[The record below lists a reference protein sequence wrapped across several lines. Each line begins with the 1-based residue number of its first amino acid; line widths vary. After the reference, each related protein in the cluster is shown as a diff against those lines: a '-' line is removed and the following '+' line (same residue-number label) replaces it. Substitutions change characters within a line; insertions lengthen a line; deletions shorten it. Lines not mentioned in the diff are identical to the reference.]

1 MTHSTI
7 RRVAELAG
15 VSIATVSRTLAH
27 PDKVTEATREKV
39 LDAVRQTGFVPN
51 RQAVDFRRRATN
63 NVVLLVRDITN
74 PFYLE
79 IYRGIEE
86 LAFANGYSVL
96 MGDAQYDDARVARY
110 IDMVRNRQADGLI
123 LMTGWIPASI
133 PEAKLPQT
141 VIALE
146 LIDGSVLPTVAID
159 NRKAARLATEH
170 LLSLGHRR
178 IAHITGPIGMLM
190 SDERHEGYLEALRA
204 ADIAPD
210 PALTY
215 LGDYHLGSGQAAI
228 RAFEE
233 RRVGFTGLFCSND
246 EMAVGAINAL
256 RGLGKRVPQD
266 VSVVGF
272 DDMDYALSSDPP
284 LTSVRQPRREIGRK
298 AMQMMVDLLAGKPL
312 ASRWFEAGVEL
323 VVRQSTAPPNP
334 SKTTDLPRTE
344 STKP

>member
-1 MTHSTI
+1 MTHPTI

-27 PDKVTEATREKV
+27 PDKVTAATREKV

-79 IYRGIEE
+79 VYRGIEE

-96 MGDAQYDDARVARY
+96 MGDARYDDARVTRY

-123 LMTGWIPASI
+123 LMNGWIPASI

-146 LIDGSVLPTVAID
+146 LIAGSALPTVAID

-178 IAHITGPIGMLM
+178 IAHITGPAGMLM
-190 SDERHEGYLEALRA
+190 SDERHEGYLEALRVA
-204 ADIAPD
+204 GITPD

-215 LGDYHLGSGQAAI
+215 VGNYHLGSGEAAI
-228 RAFEE
+228 RGFADNK
-233 RRVGFTGLFCSND
+233 VGFTGLFCSND

-256 RGLGKRVPQD
+256 RGFGKRVPQD
-266 VSVVGF
+266 ISVVGF
-272 DDMDYALSSDPP
+272 DDMDYALSSDPQ
-284 LTSVRQPRREIGRK
+284 LTSVRQPRREIGRQ
-298 AMQMMVDLLAGKPL
+298 AMQMMVDLLTGKPL
-312 ASRWFEAGVEL
+312 TSRSVEAGVEL
-323 VVRQSTAPPNP
+323 VVRASTAPPAP
-334 SKTTDLPRTE
+334 SKTTDHTE
-344 STKP
+344 STRP

>member
-1 MTHSTI
+1 MTHPTI

-79 IYRGIEE
+79 VYRGIEE
-86 LAFANGYSVL
+86 LAFAKGYSVL
-96 MGDAQYDDARVARY
+96 MGDARNDDARVTRY

-123 LMTGWIPASI
+123 LMSGWIPASI

-141 VIALE
+141 VLALE
-146 LIDGSVLPTVAID
+146 LIAGSTLPTVAID

-170 LLSLGHRR
+170 LLGLGHRR
-178 IAHITGPIGMLM
+178 IAHITGPTGMPM
-190 SDERHEGYLEALRA
+190 SDGRHAGYLEALRA
-204 ADIAPD
+204 AGIAPD

-215 LGDYHLGSGQAAI
+215 VGDYHLGSGQAAI
-228 RAFEE
+228 RAFEV

-246 EMAVGAINAL
+246 EMAVGAINEL
-256 RGLGKRVPQD
+256 RRLGKRVPHD
-266 VSVVGF
+266 ISVVGF
-272 DDMDYALSSDPP
+272 DDMDYALSSDPQ
-284 LTSVRQPRREIGRK
+284 LTSIRQPRREIGRQT
-298 AMQMMVDLLAGKPL
+298 MQMMVDLLAGKQL
-312 ASRWFEAGVEL
+312 ASRWFEASVEL
-323 VVRQSTAPPNP
+323 VVRDSTAPPDP
-334 SKTTDLPRTE
+334 SKTE